1 MIRSSNN
8 SKSQNKTSKIFNSI
22 SEFKV
27 VKEIGKG
34 AFSRVYEVININYK
48 KVFALKRIDMKAL
61 TLKDQENVYRE
72 IKIHQ
77 KLKNEFVIKLIDW
90 FEESGKIN
98 IILEYLPEGNLFK
111 LINLKKLEETEI
123 KYIFWQV
130 CQVLKYLH
138 SENILM
144 RDLKPENILINSKLQ
159 IKLCDFGWACNSLNS
174 SHCNEKAGTYAYMSP
189 ESLMGSR
196 QEFSSDC
203 WSVGILLYELYFNK
217 EPYEGKSCREQLK
230 LIKEKNISEL
240 KT

>member
-98 IILEYLPEGNLFK
+98 IILEYIPEGNLFK
-111 LINLKKLEETEI
+111 LI
-123 KYIFWQV
+123 
-130 CQVLKYLH
+130 
-138 SENILM
+138 
-144 RDLKPENILINSKLQ
+144 LINDAIQ
-159 IKLCDFGWACNSLNS
+159 CFI
-174 SHCNEKAGTYAYMSP
+174 
-189 ESLMGSR
+189 
-196 QEFSSDC
+196 
-203 WSVGILLYELYFNK
+203 V
-217 EPYEGKSCREQLK
+217 
-230 LIKEKNISEL
+230 
-240 KT
+240 